1 MFKYC
6 LIPFFFT
13 TFVGLFFPILPN
25 EIVTLEF
32 IFRIYFS
39 LASSLVYIVYM
50 YLTIYDK
57 TIMSSNKII
66 LFYNLMSMLNYMNG
80 NTFIPNITSVT
91 NRYLLDSIIFMLYTC
106 CNILSLVYIVEHKY
120 LGIQYRYLDNLITT
134 NDFDDGYSEDNEFSD
149 ENNVESESS
158 SDISTNE
165 MDCKKDQ

>member
-13 TFVGLFFPILPN
+13 TFVGLLFPILPS

-39 LASSLVYIVYM
+39 LASSLVYIVSM

-80 NTFIPNITSVT
+80 STFIPNITSVK

-106 CNILSLVYIVEHKY
+106 CNILSLVYIVDHKY

-134 NDFDDGYSEDNEFSD
+134 NDFDDGYSEDDEFSD

-158 SDISTNE
+158 SDTSTNE